1 MKHLLA
7 LAAMI
12 VAAPVVA
19 QISQGGEPFSW
30 NEPYGV
36 HHEFEMMSELDVDLL
51 RSQDEVTDQYK
62 EAPYRFG
69 VEHEVS
75 FSTANAGGWHTL
87 EDGSKIWQLAIE
99 CPDAVSISFLFDEY
113 ELPKGARLFIWDAD
127 RTQFLGSFD
136 HKNNKEAG
144 SFAVGLIYTDQVVIE
159 LQVDAGVSTDFP
171 FHLSQVVHGYRDILN
186 KYFEVQAERGPFG
199 NSGNC
204 NINVNCPEADEWQIE
219 KRSVALIVSGGFAVC
234 SGAMVNNTAQDGT
247 PYFLTANHC
256 LGGETNWVFYFNHE
270 AANCNGNTGPTD
282 QSISGSTL
290 KASNGGSDF
299 GLLELS
305 EEPPADFNVQYSGWD
320 ATDDETVVNATG
332 IHHPSGDVK
341 KICFEEDDPYHANQ
355 AGAAVWYID
364 AWELGVTEGGS
375 SGSPLFDQN
384 HRIIGQLYGGFA
396 ACAGT
401 VNNGQADWYGRFGV
415 SWDGTSSSSR
425 LRDWLDPSNS
435 GTMILDGWPEGFV
448 AFENDASVN
457 SIQGIEDVICDT
469 SIEPSFNI
477 RNNGT
482 EVLTSATIHYQL
494 NDNPEETID
503 WTGSLAQYEQEE
515 VDIPELTLQDGDNT
529 FTAWVTDPN
538 GVADENEN
546 NNEVE
551 VEFEAIT
558 GDAFDYTLN
567 IILDD
572 YGSEITWEVK
582 QGGNVLYAGG
592 PYPNDADQQL
602 ETRTMCLNDGCYT
615 FTIFDSFGDGICCE
629 YGEGSYELIDPMGD
643 VVVTGGEYDDD
654 ETTFFCTADV
664 SVEEKGLPSFVI
676 YPNPATENF
685 TVNLSA
691 PSLEGASFSLLDVS
705 GRIIRQST
713 IPQGTKRMDVN
724 IADVAKGTYL
734 IQLNSTESTS
744 TKKII
749 IR

>member
-7 LAAMI
+7 LVAMI
-12 VAAPVVA
+12 VATPIFA
-19 QISQGGEPFSW
+19 QITQGGEPFSW

-36 HHEFEMMSELDVDLL
+36 HHDFETMSTLDLDLL

-69 VEHEVS
+69 VEHSVS
-75 FSTANAGGWHTL
+75 FSPANTGGWNVL
-87 EDGSKIWQLAIE
+87 EDGTQIWQMAIE
-99 CPDAVSISFLFDEY
+99 CPEALSISFLFDEY
-113 ELPKGARLFIWDAD
+113 ELPKGARLFIWAAD
-127 RTQFLGSFD
+127 RTQFLGSYN
-136 HKNNKEAG
+136 HENNKEAG

-159 LQVDAGVSTDFP
+159 LQVDEGVSTDFP

-199 NSGNC
+199 NSGAC

-290 KASNGGSDF
+290 KASNSGSDF

-305 EEPPADFNVQYSGWD
+305 EEPPADFDVQYSGWD
-320 ATDDETVVNATG
+320 ATDDESVVNATG

-341 KICFEEDDPYHANQ
+341 KICFEDDDPYHANQ

-364 AWELGVTEGGS
+364 EWELGVTEGGS
-375 SGSPLFDQN
+375 SGSPLFDHN

-396 ACAGT
+396 ACSGP

-415 SWDGTSSSSR
+415 SWDGNSASSR

-435 GTMILDGWPEGFV
+435 GAMVLDGWPEGFV

-482 EVLTSATIHYQL
+482 ETLTSATIHYQL
-494 NDNPEETID
+494 NDDPEGTID
-503 WTGSLAQYEQEE
+503 WTGSLEQYEQEE
-515 VDIPELTLQDGDNT
+515 VDIPELMLADGDNT

-538 GVADENEN
+538 GVPDENEN
-546 NNEVE
+546 NNQAE

-582 QGGNVLYAGG
+582 QGGNVLYSGG

-643 VVVTGGEYDDD
+643 TVVTGGEYGDD
-654 ETTFFCTADV
+654 ESTFFCTMMFR
-664 SVEEKGLPSFVI
+664 SKRRRLRHLQS
-676 YPNPATENF
+676 
-685 TVNLSA
+685 S
-691 PSLEGASFSLLDVS
+691 
-705 GRIIRQST
+705 RIQRQ
-713 IPQGTKRMDVN
+713 R
-724 IADVAKGTYL
+724 
-734 IQLNSTESTS
+734 TS
-744 TKKII
+744 
-749 IR
+749 R